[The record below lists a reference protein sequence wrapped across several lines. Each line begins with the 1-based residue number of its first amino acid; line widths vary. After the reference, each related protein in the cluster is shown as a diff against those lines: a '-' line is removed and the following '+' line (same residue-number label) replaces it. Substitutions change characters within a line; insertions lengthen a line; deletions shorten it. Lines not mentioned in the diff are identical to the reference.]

1 MFGHPCFFSRELAFH
16 DQGVKPSLTS
26 FGRACFGLQR
36 VGGIPKLCIHPY
48 ILNKM
53 NMKRNSNNNKKSQQ
67 AQQHAIPN
75 SRSCRHFRFR
85 APEVLLNVRE
95 GGAKGVKIV
104 G

>member
-1 MFGHPCFFSRELAFH
+1 MFTYKCLY
-16 DQGVKPSLTS
+16 K
-26 FGRACFGLQR
+26 
-36 VGGIPKLCIHPY
+36 
-48 ILNKM
+48 LNKM
-53 NMKRNSNNNKKSQQ
+53 NMRRNSNNNKNHNK
-67 AQQHAIPN
+67 HNNIAIPN

>member
-1 MFGHPCFFSRELAFH
+1 MYTYL
-16 DQGVKPSLTS
+16 
-26 FGRACFGLQR
+26 
-36 VGGIPKLCIHPY
+36 Y
-48 ILNKM
+48 IEQDEHEEEQQQQQ
-53 NMKRNSNNNKKSQQ
+53 KSQQ